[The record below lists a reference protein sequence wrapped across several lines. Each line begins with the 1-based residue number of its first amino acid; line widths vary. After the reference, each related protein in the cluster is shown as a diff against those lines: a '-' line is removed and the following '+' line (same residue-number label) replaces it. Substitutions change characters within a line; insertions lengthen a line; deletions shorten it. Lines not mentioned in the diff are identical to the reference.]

1 MKMMWTAEMDATNS
15 VVEVLYY
22 LIALSYFHFL
32 LSSFC
37 VTVCSSCLNFVI
49 KWMYSYLIYGA
60 I

>member
-15 VVEVLYY
+15 VVEVL
-22 LIALSYFHFL
+22 LIALCYFHFL

-49 KWMYSYLIYGA
+49 KCMYSYLIYGA